1 MKNLALLLL
10 IPALGL
16 AACSSGDDDAAATG
30 PKTDAQFAADVTQGM
45 HDALLTDIDDLHQ
58 AALDIVAAAPDH
70 AWDTDADA
78 DAIANMKTAW
88 TRARTAYE
96 RTEGALAPLFP
107 QLDTEIDARYD
118 DFLATLGDAGDQ
130 DLFDDQGVTGMHA
143 IERILY
149 VPETPASVIAF
160 ESDPVNFPG
169 YKAAAWPATDD
180 EAVEF
185 KTKLCQRLA
194 DDTQTLKNDWAPSAI
209 DLEGSFDGLISLMN
223 EQREKVNKAATDE
236 EESRYSQRTMAD
248 IRDNLAGT
256 RAIYALFQPWLATK
270 DNGLAVDGDV
280 QNAFG
285 ELDTAYSQVSG
296 DAIPQPPADWS
307 SESPSK
313 DALKSSF
320 GQLWSAVESAV
331 DPNIQGS
338 AVDGM
343 NRAATELG
351 FSQFVQ
357 GE

>member
-1 MKNLALLLL
+1 MKKLALLCL

-16 AACSSGDDDAAATG
+16 AACSSDDAK
-30 PKTDAQFAADVTQGM
+30 PKTDADYETDVTQGM
-45 HDALLTDIDDLHQ
+45 HDSLLTDIQALHQ
-58 AALDIVAAAPDH
+58 AALDIVSAAPSH
-70 AWDTDADA
+70 AWDADADA
-78 DAIANMKTAW
+78 DAIQNMKSAW
-88 TRARTAYE
+88 IEARTHYE

-107 QLDTEIDARYD
+107 DIDTEIDARYD
-118 DFLATLGDAGDQ
+118 DFLATLGDQGDQ

-149 VPETPASVIAF
+149 QPETPESVI
-160 ESDPVNFPG
+160 ELEETLPG

-194 DDTQTLKNDWAPSAI
+194 DDTATLEHDWTPQVI
-209 DLEGSFDGLISLMN
+209 DLNESFQGLVSLMN
-223 EQREKVNKAATDE
+223 EQREKVSKAATDE
-236 EESRYSQRTMAD
+236 EESRYAQRTMAD

-256 RAIYALFQPWLATK
+256 KAIYALFEPWLATK
-270 DNGLAVDGDV
+270 SGGPAIDGDV

-307 SESPSK
+307 SESPPP
-313 DALKSSF
+313 DALTTPF
-320 GQLWSAVESAV
+320 GELWSAVQNAV
-331 DPNIQGS
+331 NPNVQGS

-343 NRAATELG
+343 NRAAVELG
-351 FSQFVQ
+351 FGQFVE